1 MTHHHITCLSCLSFA
16 GFPKRTKR
24 CGGPKESYY
33 VTGRVFCIE
42 QRLNAKPR
50 IVQEDR
56 RIWKMEELYEQ
67 QKIH

>member
-1 MTHHHITCLSCLSFA
+1 MGVLKSLTMLPDEF
-16 GFPKRTKR
+16 
-24 CGGPKESYY
+24 
-33 VTGRVFCIE
+33 FCIE